1 MKADRDDPQSF
12 SREQCLALVASVSIG
27 RVVYTDQALP
37 AVVPMNFVLDG
48 DEVVIH
54 TGSGST
60 LAAAIRNAVVAFQV
74 DDFDSDTTTGWSV
87 TITGRARLVDG
98 GEEATGLARL
108 PLRPWVPTK
117 NGQFIRIP
125 ARHVGGHRLG
135 PCVLVPVGTQI
146 QEVLRQPRSPG
157 ESVRARPG
165 RGLQ

>member
-1 MKADRDDPQSF
+1 MKAERDDRQSF

-60 LAAAIRNAVVAFQV
+60 LVAAIRNAVVAFQV

-87 TITGRARLVDG
+87 TITGRARLVDE
-98 GEEATGLARL
+98 GEEATCLARL
-108 PLRPWVPTK
+108 PLRSLVPTK
-117 NGQFIRIP
+117 DGQFIRIP
-125 ARHVGGHRLG
+125 ARHVRGHRLG
-135 PCVLVPVGTQI
+135 PARIDALD
-146 QEVLRQPRSPG
+146 EVVAQDQMS
-157 ESVRARPG
+157 
-165 RGLQ
+165 

>member
-1 MKADRDDPQSF
+1 MKAEKDDPQYF
-12 SREQCLALVASVSIG
+12 SREQCLALVASVPIG

-37 AVVPMNFVLDG
+37 AVMPMNFVLDG
-48 DEVVIH
+48 DEVLIH

-98 GEEATGLARL
+98 GEEATRLARL

-125 ARHVGGHRLG
+125 ARHVSGRRLG
-135 PCVLVPVGTQI
+135 PARTDALD
-146 QEVLRQPRSPG
+146 EVVAQDQMS
-157 ESVRARPG
+157 
-165 RGLQ
+165 